1 MMNNNKVIKLL
12 AGFFLICLTSFG
24 QANNVRSFY
33 LKDIHVWL
41 GNTTTE
47 NAILNYAQGNAFNYI
62 IFYDLGSLNW
72 SSTTVKN
79 NLAAFLSRAR
89 ANFGITQFGASG
101 EIYSFFTNSIIPY
114 NNSRT
119 SASERFDVLNF
130 EFEFWNQSSISSL
143 YCSRYLS
150 PNGYSCDTAGAWR
163 FAWSEFQ
170 RIDALSAANGL
181 ISEIYLGW
189 PAKGQLQQL
198 VTRADRILM
207 HAYRP
212 TDSDVYAYS
221 RNRLIDAASMNT
233 SVKIMPLF
241 SSESSFM
248 GPWLASNPQTK
259 AYQTY
264 SNNYVAETGTWKQ
277 YINLQGY
284 SWFHYTYMPKTTVVT
299 ATISASGPLS
309 FCSGGS
315 VTLTANSGS
324 QYLWSPGGQTTRSI
338 TVSNAGSYTVR
349 VTNSSGVNA
358 TSSPAVVSITTTGS
372 TPTVSANGSTSFC
385 AGGSVVLTSSS
396 ASSYLWS
403 NGATTQS
410 ITVTSSGNYS
420 VTTNS
425 GGCGGTS
432 TVTAVNANSGPTTPT
447 VTASSSLNVCPG
459 TTLTLT
465 SSAANGYLWSN
476 GATTRSITVAAA
488 GTYSVRAYSGPNCS
502 AISASKTVTM
512 LTAPTK
518 PSITANGSLSL
529 SSSHTSVTLTSTTA
543 NAYAWSSGST
553 TRSVV
558 VNTQGSYRVTVTGSN
573 GCQNTSTAA
582 IVSANGCTPPAIP
595 VISLSGSNVITS
607 GSTVTLTSTTAG
619 GYLWSTGATTRSIT
633 VSAAGTYSVRGYNAG
648 GCFSTSLPTTIVV
661 VAVREANNTV
671 EEISTPSVEMSA
683 YPNPVH
689 DLLNIDFNTQVQST
703 YTISLLDIQGRV
715 VYTKAFESEVGL
727 NHIEMN
733 VSEYQKGIYF
743 GYLTSA
749 TEKRSIKVIID

>member
-1 MMNNNKVIKLL
+1 
-12 AGFFLICLTSFG
+12 
-24 QANNVRSFY
+24 
-33 LKDIHVWL
+33 
-41 GNTTTE
+41 
-47 NAILNYAQGNAFNYI
+47 
-62 IFYDLGSLNW
+62 
-72 SSTTVKN
+72 
-79 NLAAFLSRAR
+79 
-89 ANFGITQFGASG
+89 
-101 EIYSFFTNSIIPY
+101 
-114 NNSRT
+114 
-119 SASERFDVLNF
+119 
-130 EFEFWNQSSISSL
+130 
-143 YCSRYLS
+143 
-150 PNGYSCDTAGAWR
+150 
-163 FAWSEFQ
+163 
-170 RIDALSAANGL
+170 
-181 ISEIYLGW
+181 
-189 PAKGQLQQL
+189 
-198 VTRADRILM
+198 
-207 HAYRP
+207 
-212 TDSDVYAYS
+212 
-221 RNRLIDAASMNT
+221 
-233 SVKIMPLF
+233 
-241 SSESSFM
+241 
-248 GPWLASNPQTK
+248 
-259 AYQTY
+259 
-264 SNNYVAETGTWKQ
+264 
-277 YINLQGY
+277 
-284 SWFHYTYMPKTTVVT
+284 MPKTTVVT

-372 TPTVSANGSTSFC
+372 TPTVTANGSTSFC

-420 VTTNS
+420 VTT
-425 GGCGGTS
+425 
-432 TVTAVNANSGPTTPT
+432 
-447 VTASSSLNVCPG
+447 
-459 TTLTLT
+459 
-465 SSAANGYLWSN
+465 
-476 GATTRSITVAAA
+476 R
-488 GTYSVRAYSGPNCS
+488 PNCS
-502 AISASKTVTM
+502 AISATKTVTM

-573 GCQNTSTAA
+573 GCKNTSTAA
-582 IVSANGCTPPAIP
+582 IVSANGCTPPAVP

-671 EEISTPSVEMSA
+671 DEITTPSVEK
-683 YPNPVH
+683 
-689 DLLNIDFNTQVQST
+689 ST

>member
-72 SSTTVKN
+72 SSSTVKN

-241 SSESSFM
+241 S
-248 GPWLASNPQTK
+248 
-259 AYQTY
+259 
-264 SNNYVAETGTWKQ
+264 
-277 YINLQGY
+277 
-284 SWFHYTYMPKTTVVT
+284 
-299 ATISASGPLS
+299 
-309 FCSGGS
+309 
-315 VTLTANSGS
+315 
-324 QYLWSPGGQTTRSI
+324 
-338 TVSNAGSYTVR
+338 
-349 VTNSSGVNA
+349 
-358 TSSPAVVSITTTGS
+358 
-372 TPTVSANGSTSFC
+372 
-385 AGGSVVLTSSS
+385 
-396 ASSYLWS
+396 
-403 NGATTQS
+403 
-410 ITVTSSGNYS
+410 
-420 VTTNS
+420 
-425 GGCGGTS
+425 
-432 TVTAVNANSGPTTPT
+432 
-447 VTASSSLNVCPG
+447 
-459 TTLTLT
+459 
-465 SSAANGYLWSN
+465 
-476 GATTRSITVAAA
+476 
-488 GTYSVRAYSGPNCS
+488 
-502 AISASKTVTM
+502 
-512 LTAPTK
+512 
-518 PSITANGSLSL
+518 LSL
-529 SSSHTSVTLTSTTA
+529 
-543 NAYAWSSGST
+543 
-553 TRSVV
+553 
-558 VNTQGSYRVTVTGSN
+558 
-573 GCQNTSTAA
+573 
-582 IVSANGCTPPAIP
+582 I
-595 VISLSGSNVITS
+595 
-607 GSTVTLTSTTAG
+607 
-619 GYLWSTGATTRSIT
+619 
-633 VSAAGTYSVRGYNAG
+633 
-648 GCFSTSLPTTIVV
+648 
-661 VAVREANNTV
+661 
-671 EEISTPSVEMSA
+671 
-683 YPNPVH
+683 
-689 DLLNIDFNTQVQST
+689 
-703 YTISLLDIQGRV
+703 
-715 VYTKAFESEVGL
+715 
-727 NHIEMN
+727 HI
-733 VSEYQKGIYF
+733 
-743 GYLTSA
+743 
-749 TEKRSIKVIID
+749 